1 LNPRLLSNGGTID
14 LLFQRAPNLHSAH
27 KIPSH
32 VVGETINLFKYLP
45 DRDSYQFEQ
54 VAVEKSPEV
63 FAFITQALQTLVKA
77 SSDDCSAFKLLVPT
91 VNGYISRRDTVTM
104 RMKGCILVDEARSFT
119 SPLQQ
124 VQAVPNDLESAD
136 IFDLCASAV
145 GGVYVRAGDSKDA
158 RIQLQQLE
166 AEFINRLSLDWI
178 SSSPLSFKR
187 LAFVQGRADA
197 ESSIEMWE
205 AARVLGITLVIF
217 DAEEHWLQDSK
228 WSDYRE
234 AFVPTDITPDEKLPE
249 RLISALRSYG
259 KPFHGIMTVSDSRLA
274 AVARAAEQL
283 GFTTNPAEAYDIA
296 GDKFLTRKLEPSISE
311 SFECTSVEQVHERI
325 ANAETQPLRFPLLVK
340 PCTGWGSECVSRVEN
355 EAMLIEAVEKA
366 CSRHQGSV
374 FKSTGCVVEPY
385 ISGPEFDANFVLL
398 DGEIVFSEI
407 ADDYPSRGDSGST
420 DSAANCDFLETQVVS
435 ATQLPAEE
443 QAIIREQIHASILR
457 QGFKSGVFHCEG
469 RVRDSA
475 VEFRPNPST
484 GHMELVPVSTRS
496 PQKPSAY
503 LIENNARTPG
513 YMVSS
518 LARLTYGIDYFAIQM
533 LCALGPEE
541 IDRFKAMATPFRNG
555 AQYYSMVQYVS
566 PDRSGVL
573 LTEDPGKEMVER
585 CPELMNRDNVAVSWS
600 PMRKGDKINGPE
612 TNEVAWIS
620 RYIVTSRESLSHLL
634 DLGAEIVREFKYEL
648 GPFI

>member
-1 LNPRLLSNGGTID
+1 MNEATSNTCGLLVNLNGQTEYFQFQWSLNPHLLPNGGTID
-14 LLFQRAPNLHSAH
+14 LLFQRAPPPAREISS
-27 KIPSH
+27 PYRD
-32 VVGETINLFKYLP
+32 ETPDLIKYLP
-45 DRDSYQFEQ
+45 DQESHEFETI
-54 VAVEKSPEV
+54 AAEKAPDV
-63 FAFITQALQTLVKA
+63 FGFITQALQTLVTA
-77 SSDDCSAFKLLVPT
+77 SSDACSAFKMLVPT
-91 VNGYISRRDTVTM
+91 VDGYISRSDAVTM
-104 RMKGCILVDEARSFT
+104 RMNGCILVDEARSFT

-124 VQAVPNDLESAD
+124 VKALPSDLGSVE
-136 IFDLCASAV
+136 IFDLCASAL
-145 GGVYVRAGDSKDA
+145 GGVRVRASNPKDA
-158 RIQLQQLE
+158 QLRLQQLE
-166 AEFINRLSLDWI
+166 AEFINRLSFDWI
-178 SSSPLSFKR
+178 SSIPLSVKR

-197 ESSIEMWE
+197 EGSIAMWE
-205 AARVLGITLVIF
+205 AARNLGIALVIF
-217 DAEEHWLQDSK
+217 DAEGHWLQDPK

-234 AFVPTDITPDEKLPE
+234 AFVPTDIMPDEKLPE
-249 RLISALRSYG
+249 RLISAIRSYG

-283 GFTTNPAEAYDIA
+283 GLTTNPPEAYDIA

-311 SFECTSVEQVHERI
+311 SFECTSAEHIHNRI

-355 EAMLIEAVEKA
+355 EAMLLEAVEKA

-374 FKSTGCVVEPY
+374 FKATGCVVEPY
-385 ISGPEFDANFVLL
+385 ISGPEFDANFVLF
-398 DGEIVFSEI
+398 DGEIVFFQI

-475 VEFRPNPST
+475 VEFRTNTST
-484 GHMELVPVSTRS
+484 GHMELVSVVTGS
-496 PQKPSAY
+496 PQRPSAY

-541 IDRFKAMATPFRNG
+541 IARFKAMATPFRNG
-555 AQYYSMVQYVS
+555 AQYYSMVQYC
-566 PDRSGVL
+566 GVQWEQSMAASMTMRDFEPVETFLRPHPPGL
-573 LTEDPGKEMVER
+573 LVRAP
-585 CPELMNRDNVAVSWS
+585 
-600 PMRKGDKINGPE
+600 
-612 TNEVAWIS
+612 
-620 RYIVTSRESLSHLL
+620 YIFSSSSSH
-634 DLGAEIVREFKYEL
+634 YEGL
-648 GPFI
+648 AALENS